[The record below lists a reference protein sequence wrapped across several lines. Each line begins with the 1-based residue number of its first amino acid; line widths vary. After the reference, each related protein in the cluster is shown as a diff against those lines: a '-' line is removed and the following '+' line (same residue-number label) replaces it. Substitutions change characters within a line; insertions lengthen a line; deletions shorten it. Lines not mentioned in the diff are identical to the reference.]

1 MGMTLAE
8 KIIARHS
15 GRKNVKAGEV
25 VTAKLDLVM
34 GTDIASPLAI
44 KVFREMK
51 ADRVWD
57 RDKVVL
63 VNDHFVPA
71 KDVRSADF
79 CSTLREFAREFGI
92 RNYFEVGRSGI
103 SHVIIPEKGLVMPG
117 DLVIGA
123 DSHTCT
129 FGALGAFATGVGST
143 DMATGCALGELWFKV
158 PETIRITYTGKPG
171 KWVAGK
177 DIILYTLGKLGVRGA
192 VYKCIEYTGEAVKSM
207 PMSDRFTLANMAIE
221 MGAKTGL
228 IEADEETRRWLDG
241 RTSRSFETLA
251 SDPDA
256 RFAQQLEIDASR
268 IEPMVALPHLP
279 SNVKPVREVEH
290 THIDEVFIG
299 TCTNGRIEDFRIAAG
314 ILRGKKVAEGTRLI
328 VIPGSHGVHLKMAQ
342 EGLIEVFLES
352 GAAVSTPGCGPCIGG
367 HMGVL
372 GKGEVGLFTSNR
384 NFVGRCGD
392 PTSRVYL
399 AGPAV
404 AAASAVAGHIS
415 HPDDV

>member
-1 MGMTLAE
+1 MGMTIAE

-15 GRKNVKAGEV
+15 GKKKVTAGEV

-57 RDKVVL
+57 PEKIVL

-79 CSTLREFAREFGI
+79 SATLREFAREFGI
-92 RNYFEVGRSGI
+92 KHYLEVGRSGI
-103 SHVIIPEKGLVMPG
+103 SHVIIPEKGFVMPG

-129 FGALGAFATGVGST
+129 FGALGAFGTGVGST

-158 PETIRITYTGKPG
+158 PETIRITYKGKIG

-192 VYKCIEYTGEAVKSM
+192 LYRCIEYTGEAVKSM
-207 PMSDRFTLANMAIE
+207 PMADRFTLANMAIE
-221 MGAKTGL
+221 MGAKTG
-228 IEADEETRRWLDG
+228 IIASDEETKRWLAG
-241 RTSRSFETLA
+241 RNDRPFEEIT

-256 RFAQQLEIDASR
+256 HFAQELEIDTSE
-268 IEPMVALPHLP
+268 IELLVALPHLP
-279 SNVKPVREVEH
+279 SNVKAVREIEH

-299 TCTNGRIEDFRIAAG
+299 TCTNGRIEDFRIAAR
-314 ILRGKKVAEGTRLI
+314 ILKGRKVAEGTRLI
-328 VIPGSHGVHLKMAQ
+328 IIPGSQGVHLDMAK
-342 EGLIEVFLES
+342 EGLIEVFLEA

-392 PTSRVYL
+392 PTSKVYL
-399 AGPAV
+399 SGPAV
-404 AAASAVAGHIS
+404 AAASAIAGYIV